1 MSLEEI
7 SMTRKTQKPASTHV
21 KEDKPSHQQASNSAQ
36 SVEPEDKSRD
46 TQNPTDQRRSLN
58 PNVHGSH
65 SQSKPV
71 PGQPAG
77 QHATGSFTGE
87 SRKSGE

>member
-1 MSLEEI
+1 
-7 SMTRKTQKPASTHV
+7 MTRQTQKPASTHV
-21 KEDKPSHQQASNSAQ
+21 KEDKPSYQSVSNSAQ

-46 TQNPTDQRRSLN
+46 TQNPTDQRRSLK

-65 SQSKPV
+65 PQSKPI

-77 QHATGSFTGE
+77 QHATGSFTG
-87 SRKSGE
+87 KSGKSGK